1 MVDLGLRKMLASLLG
16 KEPVFIANEKDCML
30 ICSTTKHQEIFIQG
44 VENAVKGMLG
54 KRLIDIQHTK
64 RGLEIRYSYREDSDL
79 ISAYSCETDGLVNLR
94 VANVK
99 VTGKLTDTSPV
110 STYYYLPVREEYK
123 KELIQF
129 VGNGTYEIRRSG
141 NVFSF
146 LNSGAVFC
154 DAPEGSYIVWVK
166 DDLFRVL
173 EEKFEQSKK

>member
-1 MVDLGLRKMLASLLG
+1 MVDFGLRKMLASLLG

-30 ICSTTKHQEIFIQG
+30 ICSTTKYPEIFVQG
-44 VENAVKGMLG
+44 IENAVKGMLG
-54 KRLIDIQHTK
+54 ERLIDIQHTK

-79 ISAYSCETDGLVNLR
+79 ISAYSCETDGQVNLS
-94 VANVK
+94 VAHKIEAKFADKN
-99 VTGKLTDTSPV
+99 PV
-110 STYYYLPVREEYK
+110 DIYFLPVEEKYK

-129 VGNGTYEIRRSG
+129 VGNGTYEIRKSG

-154 DAPEGSYIVWVK
+154 DAPEGSYIEWVK